1 MILTF
6 WHIPGLLYTAV
17 AGVWESF
24 VSVQPT
30 MILKE
35 ITMIWLIS
43 CGMIFLL

>member
-6 WHIPGLLYTAV
+6 WYIPGLLYAVV
-17 AGVWESF
+17 AGVRESF
-24 VSVQPT
+24 VSVQTT